1 MGEHGTDAE
10 AASYCQCGHVEAAH
24 EHYRRGTDCG
34 ICGRDACPAFQAAP
48 ATSSAQTSTDG
59 SVVATGP
66 GSQSA

>member
-1 MGEHGTDAE
+1 MGTDADD

-34 ICGRDACPAFQAAP
+34 ICGRDECPAFRAAP
-48 ATSSAQTSTDG
+48 ARPASVDG
-59 SVVATGP
+59 DAVAARP